1 MNAVEISVRRGED
14 TFPTSVE
21 MQLAQAAKEMLVIAN
36 LRTLGTSINKIEK
49 GEVGIDLAATILSQH
64 PLWPVFSS
72 ESVDSILS
80 IVNAY
85 APADLE
91 DSPSL
96 VHDLDYLNRP
106 TTRPIIESLLDK
118 ARGGAAE

>member
-1 MNAVEISVRRGED
+1 
-14 TFPTSVE
+14 
-21 MQLAQAAKEMLVIAN
+21 
-36 LRTLGTSINKIEK
+36 
-49 GEVGIDLAATILSQH
+49 
-64 PLWPVFSS
+64 VFSS
-72 ESVDSILS
+72 ESVDSILN

-85 APADLE
+85 APADLA

-96 VHDLDYLNRP
+96 IHDLDYLNRP